1 MAYKP
6 TITFRNTNVH
16 VTIVIVL
23 KVEIVEF
30 VMKING
36 EVFGLTNCNF
46 YNEVYNTAC
55 TKLCL

>member
-36 EVFGLTNCNF
+36 EVYKYL
-46 YNEVYNTAC
+46 A
-55 TKLCL
+55 